1 MKKGEQKRQKKALK
15 KRTEKKSAQR
25 LSQLMSIVSLHSILS
40 QARSYPLEGCWVQE
54 KWKDGGLAVVV
65 VARCQPNGN
74 LAFGNY
80 LVDYYC
86 LGLKDTFCNADVPA
100 NVFRH
105 DALPKMYH
113 AAGRPISISPDL
125 AHEIIYGSI
134 EYAAQFR
141 FHPHRDFR
149 DSQLLLDPPEM
160 RPRSGAVEF
169 GKDGKPFYI
178 AGPHDYPDAIMRQLM
193 RTVGAGHFNY
203 LMPLGEPLDE
213 PDDFEGV
220 DGDNEGVS

>member
-1 MKKGEQKRQKKALK
+1 MGAG
-15 KRTEKKSAQR
+15 
-25 LSQLMSIVSLHSILS
+25 SLHSILH
-40 QARSYPLEGCWVQE
+40 QTRSYPFEGCWVQE

-65 VARCQPNGN
+65 VGRRQPNGN

-86 LGLKDTFCNADVPA
+86 LGLKDTYCNVDMSTA
-100 NVFRH
+100 VFQH
-105 DALPKMYH
+105 DAMPQMYH
-113 AAGRPISISPDL
+113 AAGRPLSISPDL

-134 EYAAQFR
+134 EYAAQFK

-149 DSQLLLDPPEM
+149 DSQLLLDPPETH
-160 RPRSGAVEF
+160 RRSGSVKF

-178 AGPHDYPDAIMRQLM
+178 AGPHDNRDAIMRQLL

-203 LMPLGEPLDE
+203 FMPLSDLLEAF
-213 PDDFEGV
+213 DDFEVV
-220 DGDNEGVS
+220 DGDNGAFS